1 MGPAALSQVL
11 RQLPKS
17 EDPNLLVG
25 LDTSDDAAVY
35 KMSEEM
41 ALIQTIDF
49 FTPVVD
55 DPYLFGQVS
64 AANALSDIYAM
75 GGSPLLALNIVCFP
89 DCLPRE
95 VLLQILLGGADKV
108 REAGAVIAGGH
119 TVSDDEP
126 KYGLAVTGLVHPKEV
141 ITNAGARP
149 GDLLVLTKPLGTGI
163 ISTALK
169 ADMIMEEVYG
179 KFVASMVALNREPSL
194 VMKEAGAHA
203 CTDVTG
209 FGLLGHAAEMA
220 QASGVSLIL
229 HQGEIPLLPQVGDL
243 AAMGIIPAGAYNN
256 RDYLEDKVVFD
267 PGITQ
272 AEQAILFDPQTS
284 GGLFIAVRAEKAGM
298 LVNRLSRHGA
308 GEARVVGQV
317 IKRDGV
323 LINVRK

>member
-11 RQLPKS
+11 RQLPKNK
-17 EDPNLLVG
+17 DPDLLVG

-41 ALIQTIDF
+41 ALIQTVDF

-89 DCLPRE
+89 DCLPRQ
-95 VLLQILLGGADKV
+95 VLLQILQGGADKV
-108 REAGAVIAGGH
+108 REAGAIIAGGH

-126 KYGLAVTGLVHPKEV
+126 KYGLAVTGLVHPEEV

-163 ISTALK
+163 ISTAAK
-169 ADMIMEEVYG
+169 ADMVMEEVHK
-179 KFVASMVALNREPSL
+179 KFVASMVALNRESSL
-194 VMKEAGAHA
+194 AMKEAGAHA

-220 QASGVSLIL
+220 RASGVSLIL
-229 HQGEIPLLPQVGDL
+229 CQEEIPLLPQVGDL
-243 AAMGIIPAGAYNN
+243 AIMGMIPAGAYNN
-256 RDYLEDKVVFD
+256 RDYLEGKVFFD
-267 PGITQ
+267 PGISR

-284 GGLFIAVRAEKAGM
+284 GGLFIAIEAEKAGM
-298 LVNRLSRHGA
+298 LVDRLNRHGV
-308 GEARVVGQV
+308 GEARAIGQV
-317 IKRDGV
+317 IEREDV
-323 LINVRK
+323 LIRVRK